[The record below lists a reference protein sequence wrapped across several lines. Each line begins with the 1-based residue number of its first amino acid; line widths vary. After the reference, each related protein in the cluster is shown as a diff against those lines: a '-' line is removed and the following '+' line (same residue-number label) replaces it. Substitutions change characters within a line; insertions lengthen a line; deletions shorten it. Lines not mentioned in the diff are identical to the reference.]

1 MPIVKIKPQLTSKIK
16 KGNEN
21 IEISVL
27 ENLICQFLSVQNM
40 CVEEGCHMAAKYNTT
55 FSWEQSKK
63 YRSSQSGICVFN
75 KTVPQI
81 LRILWVQT
89 KVMGVEPKG
98 NPINFKC
105 FLWRGDV
112 GWQSGEMLCVLQ
124 IPDPL
129 LAISLIAGCLLV
141 AVQVTSVVNAP
152 YPPGAR
158 AGVRAF
164 LFLHCYIPPPRCWGA
179 WSLAVAV
186 GTRQMWLWWQDL
198 RIGVLFFF
206 FLSLC
211 YFYSAF
217 MFLLQCCQST
227 VSKNINVIKTW

>member
-129 LAISLIAGCLLV
+129 LAISLIAGCLSV
-141 AVQVTSVVNAP
+141 AVQVTSVVSAL

-164 LFLHCYIPPPRCWGA
+164 LFFALLHPTTKVLGSLVSCSCCWNQADVVVVARLEDRC
-179 WSLAVAV
+179 AV
-186 GTRQMWLWWQDL
+186 
-198 RIGVLFFF
+198 FFF
-206 FLSLC
+206 FKFVL
-211 YFYSAF
+211 
-217 MFLLQCCQST
+217 FLLSFH
-227 VSKNINVIKTW
+227 VFIVMLSKYSI

>member
-1 MPIVKIKPQLTSKIK
+1 
-16 KGNEN
+16 
-21 IEISVL
+21 
-27 ENLICQFLSVQNM
+27 M
-40 CVEEGCHMAAKYNTT
+40 CVEEGCHMAAKYNTA

-75 KTVPQI
+75 KKVPQI
-81 LRILWVQT
+81 LRNLWVQT

-141 AVQVTSVVNAP
+141 AVQVTSVVSAP

-158 AGVRAF
+158 AGVLAF
-164 LFLHCYIPPPRCWGA
+164 LFCTVTSHQRGA
-179 WSLAVAV
+179 GEL
-186 GTRQMWLWWQDL
+186 G
-198 RIGVLFFF
+198 
-206 FLSLC
+206 
-211 YFYSAF
+211 
-217 MFLLQCCQST
+217 LLQLLLEPGRCGCGS
-227 VSKNINVIKTW
+227 KTWG